1 MMIQSKKYYIY
12 SQIYIVIIFFKINL
26 ILYTILPSIENN
38 SIIQIIAQT
47 NKLVD
52 RIKNTNITNILEYKS

>member
-1 MMIQSKKYYIY
+1 MIQSKKYYIY